1 MIQPGRFRI
10 HENTKVWALETRT
23 DGAPAWRSFPIA
35 RRTAAKVII
44 ATPDGER
51 WIDRIPLE
59 RTGRTIS
66 HGVTYHLSRFAL
78 PAADDQGD
86 RAA

>member
-10 HENTKVWALETRT
+10 HQTTRLWTLETRT
-23 DGAPAWRSFPIA
+23 GSAPAWCSFPIA

-44 ATPDGER
+44 TTPDGDVR
-51 WIDRIPLE
+51 IDRLPLE
-59 RTGRTIS
+59 RTGRAVS
-66 HGVTYHLSRFAL
+66 HGVVYHLSRFAL
-78 PAADDQGD
+78 PAADDQED